1 MAETISGFDFR
12 DLFVLDVANNHQGSV
27 SHGKNIIEACGRM
40 VAKHGVRAGMK
51 FQFRDLPEFVHKDE
65 REGSSNKHVPRF
77 LSTRLTWEQF
87 SELQKATKQHGLLSI
102 CTPFDEASVDQIV
115 RLGFDI
121 MKVASCS
128 ARDWPLLE
136 KVAAAGLPII
146 ASTGGLTQSEV
157 DDLVS
162 FLTHR
167 GCDFALMH
175 CVSIYPT
182 PDADCH
188 LGNIRGFCERYP
200 GRVIGWSTHEN
211 PADTTPVMVADALGA
226 RMFERH
232 VGIATDTIRLNAY
245 SSTPE
250 QVDAWIAAWKKA
262 HVLIGSEKRGEP
274 IPLERTSLD
283 ELKRGVFA
291 KTSIEPGEVLT
302 RDHVYFAFPIRPG
315 QMASGDWREG
325 SVTNVAI
332 PADAPVT
339 EKTTSVPVDSDAK
352 VLQIAVHEVKA
363 MLAYA
368 RVPLSHE
375 FTTEY
380 SHHYGVQNF
389 REVGAVLINV
399 INREYAKKVLVQLP
413 GQLHPWHFHKL
424 KEETF
429 LVLWGEL
436 HLELDQRRKLLVPG
450 DTITVLPG
458 VWHRFWTDTG
468 CVFEEISTTAHP
480 NDSVYR
486 DPDINKMTSAQRKTS
501 VDHWGRFQLTEQLRS
516 ASIPAAE

>member
-1 MAETISGFDFR
+1 MAETIAGFEFR
-12 DLFVLDVANNHQGSV
+12 DLFVLDLANNHQGLLD
-27 SHGKNIIEACGRM
+27 HGMAIIERCADV
-40 VAKHGVRAGMK
+40 VARQGVRAGIK

-65 REGSSNKHVPRF
+65 RAAPSNKHVPRF
-77 LSTRLTWEQF
+77 LSTMLSWKDF
-87 SELQKATKQHGLLSI
+87 GELLATVKRRGLVSI
-102 CTPFDEASVDQIV
+102 CTPFDEASVDRIAAM
-115 RLGFDI
+115 GFDV

-136 KVAAAGLPII
+136 KVAAAGLPVI
-146 ASTGGLTQSEV
+146 ASTGGLTAEEV

-162 FLTHR
+162 FFTHR

-182 PDADCH
+182 PDEACQ
-188 LGNIRGFCERYP
+188 LGNIAEFRERYP

-211 PADTTPVMVADALGA
+211 PADTAPIMVAVTLGA
-226 RMFERH
+226 EMFERH
-232 VGIATDTIRLNAY
+232 VGLATDAIKLNAY

-250 QVDAWIAAWKKA
+250 QIDAWIGAWKKTRT
-262 HVLIGSEKRGEP
+262 LIGQRRRGEP
-274 IPLERTSLD
+274 LAVECASID

-291 KTSIEPGEVLT
+291 RTPIEAGEPIRT
-302 RDHVYFAFPIRPG
+302 DQIYFAFPFRPR
-315 QMASGDWREG
+315 QLSSGEWCDG
-325 SVTNVAI
+325 IVSNVAI
-332 PADAPVT
+332 LPDAPLPQQALVI
-339 EKTTSVPVDSDAK
+339 PGDADTNILK
-352 VLQIAVHEVKA
+352 KAVHEVKA
-363 MLAYA
+363 LLAYA

-375 FTTEY
+375 FSTEY
-380 SHHYGVQNF
+380 SHHYGVANF
-389 REVGAVLINV
+389 RHYGAVLINV

-436 HLELDQRRKLLVPG
+436 HIELDQRRKVLMPG
-450 DTITVLPG
+450 DTTTVLPG

-486 DPDINKMTSAQRKTS
+486 DPEINGLTSAQRKTI

-516 ASIPAAE
+516 GRVPAAM